1 MLSQPFVVAGVGE
14 ERNHLATTTRW
25 RVNARIPLETVS
37 MPQRRIEGERI
48 PTLTPCHPTV
58 HGFNEGKEETLSAAS
73 RGDKDNLFK
82 RVY

>member
-1 MLSQPFVVAGVGE
+1 LVK
-14 ERNHLATTTRW
+14 NATIW
-25 RVNARIPLETVS
+25 RPRLVEALMHGFRPRTGS

-73 RGDKDNLFK
+73 RGGQ
-82 RVY
+82 R

>member
-1 MLSQPFVVAGVGE
+1 MHGFRQ
-14 ERNHLATTTRW
+14 
-25 RVNARIPLETVS
+25 ETGS

-73 RGDKDNLFK
+73 RGGQ
-82 RVY
+82 R